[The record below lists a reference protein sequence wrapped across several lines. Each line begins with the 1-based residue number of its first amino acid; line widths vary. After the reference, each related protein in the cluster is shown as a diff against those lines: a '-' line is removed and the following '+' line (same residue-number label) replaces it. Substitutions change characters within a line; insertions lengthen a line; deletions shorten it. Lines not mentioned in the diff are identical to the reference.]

1 MVGGARFEFLL
12 REGQIRELSVSGTVL
27 FLWCYVSGC
36 WNGVQFVWEFVD
48 DILAIENAHCLA
60 EEKNATV
67 AGRGSRYW
75 VVVGSK
81 R

>member
-12 REGQIRELSVSGTVL
+12 REGQTCELSVSGTVL

-60 EEKNATV
+60 EEKTQQLLE
-67 AGRGSRYW
+67 G
-75 VVVGSK
+75 VVGTG
-81 R
+81 